1 MPSSSPESRRRARA
15 LSFLFA
21 AHLGGFGIQ
30 LPFFPVWLN
39 AKGFDPFWIGL
50 ILAVPILTRTIVT
63 GPLTALADTRLGP
76 VRLLAICDGVA
87 CLAFAGLFFAGD
99 SALAIVLLV
108 AVAALGQA
116 PSVPL
121 SDLIALSAIRA
132 DPRLNYGH
140 VRIAGSV
147 VFIVATL
154 GGGLAL
160 GLVPIDAIVVALAL
174 AAAFAC
180 ASTLLQEDPRVP
192 PAPIATG
199 IPVPLPATR
208 TLAFTVAGA
217 ALVHASHAF
226 LYGFASLEW
235 QSRGFSGGFIG
246 ALWALGVAAE
256 IVLFAFLGK
265 QVGSARAG
273 LILLMVGAGLAA
285 IRFTAMAFQP
295 DQLTAVLLQL
305 LHAGSFGATH
315 LGAMAVLSQLAPE
328 GARGRWQGWLAGL
341 TALAMAISTFSSGT
355 LFAAY
360 GGAGFAAMAP
370 LALVGLALIVLAR
383 RAYPQSAA
391 SGGQTTL
398 PS

>member
-1 MPSSSPESRRRARA
+1 MPPHPTDSRKRARA
-15 LSFLFA
+15 LAALYA

-50 ILAVPILTRTIVT
+50 ILAVPILTRTVVT

-76 VRLLAICDGVA
+76 VRLLAICDGLA
-87 CLAFAGLFFAGD
+87 CLAFAGLFLAGD
-99 SALAIVLLV
+99 SALAIVFLV
-108 AVAALGQA
+108 GIAALGQA

-121 SDLIALSAIRA
+121 CDLIALAATRA
-132 DPRLNYGH
+132 DPRLNYG
-140 VRIAGSV
+140 VLRSAGSA

-154 GGGLAL
+154 AGGAL
-160 GLVPIDAIVVALAL
+160 LGVVRIDAVVIALAV
-174 AAAFAC
+174 AAALAC
-180 ASTLLQEDPRVP
+180 ASTLLQDHPRKA
-192 PAPIATG
+192 PAPISEAA
-199 IPVPLPATR
+199 PVAVPVTR

-217 ALVHASHAF
+217 ALVHASHGF

-235 QSRGFSGGFIG
+235 QSRDFSGPLIG
-246 ALWALGVAAE
+246 ALWALGVGAE
-256 IVLFAFLGK
+256 IVLFAVLGRH
-265 QVGSARAG
+265 VGSARAG
-273 LILLMVGAGLAA
+273 FLLLIAGACLAA
-285 IRFTAMAFQP
+285 VRFAAMAFAP
-295 DQLTAVLLQL
+295 GPEVTVLLQF

-341 TALAMAISTFSSGT
+341 TALAMALSTFSSGT

-370 LALVGLALIVLAR
+370 LALAGLVFIVLAR
-383 RAYPQSAA
+383 RAYPQSAG

>member
-1 MPSSSPESRRRARA
+1 MPSALPDHRRRARA
-15 LSFLFA
+15 LSALFA

-76 VRLLAICDGVA
+76 VRLLAICDGLA

-108 AVAALGQA
+108 GIAALGQA

-121 SDLIALSAIRA
+121 CDLIALAAIRA

-140 VRIAGSV
+140 VRIAGSA

-160 GLVPIDAIVVALAL
+160 GVVPIDAIVVALSL

-180 ASTLLQEDPRVP
+180 ASAFLQDHPRLQPASVP
-192 PAPIATG
+192 DDG
-199 IPVPLPATR
+199 QPVPAPATR
-208 TLAFTVAGA
+208 ILAFTVLGAG
-217 ALVHASHAF
+217 LVQASHGF

-235 QSRGFSGGFIG
+235 QSRGFSGSVIG

-256 IVLFAFLGK
+256 IVLFAVLGRH
-265 QVGSARAG
+265 VGSARAG
-273 LILLMVGAGLAA
+273 LVLLMAGAALAA

-295 DQLTAVLLQL
+295 GPISASLLQL

-315 LGAMAVLSQLAPE
+315 LGAMAVLSQLAPD

-341 TALAMAISTFSSGT
+341 TALGMALSTFSSGS

-370 LALVGLALIVLAR
+370 LALAGLVLAVLAR
-383 RAYPQSAA
+383 RAYAN
-391 SGGQTTL
+391 GT
-398 PS
+398 